1 MQIAVK
7 GLTNDYAQYR
17 RDIMKNVT
25 FDVSSFRQLNQD
37 DTQKA
42 LADLKAKAAS
52 TQKMEIGALL
62 KSQDATMLNV
72 ASVVLEWEYAFSDRG
87 NQILMTYANI
97 TEMGKRST
105 IDTPF
110 GEMRVALKISDD
122 VNLYFD
128 QLSQLASF
136 DVNNDGFIG
145 ANDINAKNLV
155 LVGYDED
162 GKEIE
167 INLLEALGGIDITQ
181 FFEYKPNAFQ
191 SDYYTGENGLFK
203 RESEAARR
211 AYHNASKY
219 NMGIATAFRP
229 EESHQQLKKE
239 NVIEFFK
246 SYADKSGWIDFTNL
260 DTFTKVFAEKGLDL
274 SYRKTGADGVA
285 RLERINF
292 YADIKQMR
300 EAEEKG
306 ERF

>member
-25 FDVSSFRQLNQD
+25 FDASSFRQLNQD

-52 TQKMEIGALL
+52 VQKMEIGALL
-62 KSQDATMLNV
+62 KSQGKTTLNV
-72 ASVVLEWEYAFSDRG
+72 ASVLLEWEYHFSHTG
-87 NQILMTYANI
+87 NQWLSNVDV

-162 GKEIE
+162 GKEI
-167 INLLEALGGIDITQ
+167 
-181 FFEYKPNAFQ
+181 
-191 SDYYTGENGLFK
+191 
-203 RESEAARR
+203 
-211 AYHNASKY
+211 
-219 NMGIATAFRP
+219 
-229 EESHQQLKKE
+229 
-239 NVIEFFK
+239 
-246 SYADKSGWIDFTNL
+246 
-260 DTFTKVFAEKGLDL
+260 
-274 SYRKTGADGVA
+274 
-285 RLERINF
+285 
-292 YADIKQMR
+292 
-300 EAEEKG
+300 
-306 ERF
+306 